1 MNPAPHHETQVP
13 KVNIHEQKH
22 RIFSLKEK
30 GYALE
35 KWAYPASTM
44 GASTPLSI
52 TPDLATKQPIL
63 AAMVLICNP
72 NHPACSDFETFSK
85 LVSGECI
92 QDKLMIVAVRML
104 RGVLEDTVFT
114 PGYWEDKIAEDVLQ
128 SERRLKRSREDANYA
143 MKNRLQAKALP
154 P

>member
-1 MNPAPHHETQVP
+1 
-13 KVNIHEQKH
+13 
-22 RIFSLKEK
+22 
-30 GYALE
+30 
-35 KWAYPASTM
+35 
-44 GASTPLSI
+44 
-52 TPDLATKQPIL
+52 
-63 AAMVLICNP
+63 
-72 NHPACSDFETFSK
+72 
-85 LVSGECI
+85 
-92 QDKLMIVAVRML
+92 ML